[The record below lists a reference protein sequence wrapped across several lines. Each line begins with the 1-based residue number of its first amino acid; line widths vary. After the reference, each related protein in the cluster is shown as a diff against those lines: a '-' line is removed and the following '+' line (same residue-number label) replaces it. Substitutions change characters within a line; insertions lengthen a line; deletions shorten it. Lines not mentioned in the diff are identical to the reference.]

1 MILVNPIAKEEGRM
15 SSDEKRLKRR
25 KAKKNGSIERD
36 SSLEDEHKQAQE
48 ERVCAHTLSRGHGH
62 IHKEKQG

>member
-1 MILVNPIAKEEGRM
+1 M